1 MAEVTPTDQR
11 LSPRSSFRRRL
22 GRAKDAAAPAGAVP
36 PPGVGARETVIRR
49 EPNAIKRALLVLGP
63 GLVTG
68 ASDDDPSGIG
78 TYAVAGASL
87 GFATLWTTLVTIPLM
102 ITVQFISAKIGL
114 VTGMGLAGVLRGHY
128 PRSLLYAAVL
138 GLAVANTINAGADI
152 GAIAATIHLLAP
164 IPAGGLI
171 VPVVL
176 LILALQIWGSYR
188 MISRAFKWMTL
199 ALFAYIGAAFYA
211 RPGLAE
217 VLRGTFVPAIHLNR
231 QFLSVL
237 VALLGTTISP
247 YMWFW
252 QASQEVEEQV
262 AIGHKSLRQR
272 KGSSDAELACAAWDI
287 DAGMLLSNL
296 VAYFVILATAATL
309 FKAGKTDIKSAADAA
324 LALRPL
330 AGDAARPLR
339 RGDDRCGLPRC
350 ADPER
355 LGRVCRGGGL
365 RVEVRARSKS
375 LPGEGILRR
384 HRRFD
389 VDRHAH

>member
-1 MAEVTPTDQR
+1 M
-11 LSPRSSFRRRL
+11 
-22 GRAKDAAAPAGAVP
+22 
-36 PPGVGARETVIRR
+36 IRR
-49 EPNAIKRALLVLGP
+49 EPNAIKRAFLVLGP

-199 ALFAYIGAAFYA
+199 ALFAYIGAAFY
-211 RPGLAE
+211 
-217 VLRGTFVPAIHLNR
+217 
-231 QFLSVL
+231 
-237 VALLGTTISP
+237 
-247 YMWFW
+247 
-252 QASQEVEEQV
+252 
-262 AIGHKSLRQR
+262 
-272 KGSSDAELACAAWDI
+272 
-287 DAGMLLSNL
+287 
-296 VAYFVILATAATL
+296 
-309 FKAGKTDIKSAADAA
+309 
-324 LALRPL
+324 
-330 AGDAARPLR
+330 
-339 RGDDRCGLPRC
+339 
-350 ADPER
+350 
-355 LGRVCRGGGL
+355 
-365 RVEVRARSKS
+365 VRAPGWPRS
-375 LPGEGILRR
+375 
-384 HRRFD
+384 
-389 VDRHAH
+389 